1 MYGVVYRYFWGIFVF
16 KYIGMMIDNYK
27 IMVVFVL
34 RDSFFSGEMV
44 LKGLKKMMDGIIYLY
59 L

>member
-16 KYIGMMIDNYK
+16 KYIDMMIDNYK

-44 LKGLKKMMDGIIYLY
+44 L
-59 L
+59 

>member
-1 MYGVVYRYFWGIFVF
+1 MYGVVYRYFWGIFIF

-34 RDSFFSGEMV
+34 RDSFFNGEMV
-44 LKGLKKMMDGIIYLY
+44 L
-59 L
+59 